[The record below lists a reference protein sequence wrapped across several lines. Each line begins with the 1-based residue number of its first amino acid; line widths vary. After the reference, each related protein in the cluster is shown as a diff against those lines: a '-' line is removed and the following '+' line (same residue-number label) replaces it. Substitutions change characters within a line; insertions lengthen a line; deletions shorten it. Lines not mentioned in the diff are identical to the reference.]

1 MLDDCQKQLG
11 DLFDHKFLKHTARDV
26 GFCKRTSKVNPVIF
40 FDILTLCASSSK
52 NISLEQ
58 ACNEVAYK
66 YGISL
71 NKQSLDERF
80 CEASVLFIQSLLR
93 VFLEQQVSAVL
104 NPGFLKKF
112 NYVRIAD
119 STKFDVPKEFKEV
132 LPGFN
137 GRISSAAGISVQYE
151 FDIKSGKV
159 LCLDINSATTSDSKY
174 AQKTI
179 KNIYENDLV
188 IRDLGFYS
196 KKNLLDI
203 KNKKAFFISRLNAKT
218 KVYEETTK
226 GAPVEISFGNLYQ
239 EMVEMGITSKEIM
252 VYIGDD
258 KNLPVRLMVQIM
270 PDEVYAKRITK
281 LNKYNKANGHQTSLD
296 IKDRYRFNLFVT
308 NIEPDILDL
317 QQICLLY
324 KIRWQVELTF
334 KIWKSGFQLASLQKM
349 KYHRYM
355 TILYA
360 KLLLIVINQQIILSI
375 RQPLYWK
382 HKKIL
387 SMAKCF
393 GTLRVYNGLIRELL
407 DKPEKSTMTL
417 KKIIS
422 RLAKNHWL
430 EKRKNKHG
438 LEEIIS
444 SFNCIP
450 DIYSYI

>member
-1 MLDDCQKQLG
+1 MMKCQKQLG
-11 DLFDHKFLKHTARDV
+11 DLFDHKFLIRTAQDV
-26 GFCKRTSKVNPVIF
+26 GFHKRASKVTPVIF
-40 FDILTLCASSSK
+40 FDILTLCASSSR

-58 ACNEVAYK
+58 ACNEVSVK

-80 CEASVLFIQSLLR
+80 SESSMLFIHNLLR
-93 VFLEQQVSAVL
+93 VFLEQQVSSVL
-104 NPGFLKKF
+104 DPEFLERF
-112 NYVRIAD
+112 NHIRVSD
-119 STKFDVPKEFKEV
+119 STKFDVPKEFKDV

-137 GRISSAAGISVQYE
+137 GRVSSAAGISIQYE
-151 FDIKSGKV
+151 FDIKSGRV
-159 LCLDINSATTSDSKY
+159 LCLDINSATTSDSKH
-174 AQKTI
+174 AQKTMEYI
-179 KNIYENDLV
+179 CERDIV

-218 KVYEETTK
+218 KVYEEGTK
-226 GAPVEISFGNLYQ
+226 GTLVEISFDNLYK
-239 EMVEMGITSKEIM
+239 EMVEMGITSKEVM
-252 VYIGDD
+252 VYIGGD
-258 KNLPVRLMVQIM
+258 KKLPVRLMVQIM
-270 PDEVYAKRITK
+270 PDEVYAKRIAK
-281 LNKYNKANGHQTSLD
+281 LNKYNKANGHQTGQD

-308 NIEPDILDL
+308 NIGPDILDL

-334 KIWKSGFQLASLQKM
+334 KIWKSGFKLASLQKM

-360 KLLLIVINQQIILSI
+360 KLLLILISQQIILSI

-393 GTLRVYNGLIRELL
+393 GTLCVHNRLIRELL
-407 DKPEKSTMTL
+407 DNPEKPIMIMN
-417 KKIIS
+417 KIGS
-422 RLAKNHWL
+422 MLAKNHWL
-430 EKRKNKHG
+430 EKRKERCG

-444 SFNCIP
+444 SFGCIT
-450 DIYSYI
+450 DIYAYI